1 MTANMTQNKPI
12 DILSFSHFLFW
23 LCVGILVKNK
33 YELVFFL
40 GIIWEIIEYI
50 IIKNKYTKELLKKY
64 WPIPQKYW
72 DEQDKNKIYDL
83 IFNMIGYH
91 IGNYIN

>member
-23 LCVGILVKNK
+23 LCVGLLVKNK

-50 IIKNKYTKELLKKY
+50 IIKNKYT
-64 WPIPQKYW
+64 
-72 DEQDKNKIYDL
+72 
-83 IFNMIGYH
+83 
-91 IGNYIN
+91 